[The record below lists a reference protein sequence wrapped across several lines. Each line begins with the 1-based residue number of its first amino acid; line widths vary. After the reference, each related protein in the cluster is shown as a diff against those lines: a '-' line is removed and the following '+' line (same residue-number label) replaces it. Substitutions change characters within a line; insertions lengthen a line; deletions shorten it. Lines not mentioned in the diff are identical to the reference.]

1 MPCLVTLPRVL
12 GAQPVNV
19 LIVGSGAREHALA
32 WKLRQSPRLTDLFVA
47 PGNGGTT
54 EIARNLSLDLTDLE
68 AVCTA
73 ASDYR
78 VDLVILGQ
86 EGPIA
91 AGLADRLAVRG
102 IAAFGPSRDAARI
115 ESSKA
120 FAKDLMQ
127 RHSIPTA
134 ESQSF
139 SGRSAARD
147 YVESRSGPL
156 VVKADGLAAGKGVF
170 MCDTTDEALRAVD
183 LMLGDERIFG
193 DAGSRVVIEER
204 LSGREVSAHAF
215 TDGVTVAPMP
225 FSCDYKRAHDG
236 DEGPNSGGMGAYS
249 PPLWLDEPLEAL
261 IHETITEAA
270 IDAMRQEGSPYR
282 GVLYPGLMITSEGP
296 RVLEFNC
303 RFGDPET
310 QVLLP
315 RLKSDLLDTC
325 WAVANKRLSEAEIE
339 WSTDACIGVVVASS
353 GYPGEYGTGFSIAGL
368 NSVEPGVLV
377 FHAGTTRDEDGTV
390 RTSGGR
396 VLTVVASAP
405 TLPEARAIAYR
416 NVQRIHFTRAEY
428 RKDIAAPAQDARVD

>member
-134 ESQSF
+134 GSQSF

-315 RLKSDLLDTC
+315 RLKSDLLQIC
-325 WAVANKRLSEAEIE
+325 WAVVNNRLSEAEIE